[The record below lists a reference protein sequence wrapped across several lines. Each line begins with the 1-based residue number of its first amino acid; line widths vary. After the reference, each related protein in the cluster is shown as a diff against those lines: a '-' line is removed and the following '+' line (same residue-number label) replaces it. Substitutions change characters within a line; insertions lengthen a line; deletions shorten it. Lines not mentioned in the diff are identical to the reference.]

1 MSLIYSK
8 EFLTIIATSYMLSIL
23 ILRLIKRI
31 NIDKFHNKVLDILV
45 SIFKR
50 IINYGYPIVLIVF
63 SSIYLSKVSALV
75 SIIIISSIAI
85 ILWFSIDMYKIW
97 KNKKIKN
104 ADK

>member
-1 MSLIYSK
+1 
-8 EFLTIIATSYMLSIL
+8 MLSIL

-63 SSIYLSKVSALV
+63 SSIYLTKVSALV